1 MEAARGSYGT
11 SMKTL
16 MTALALG
23 TLAAGFIVQSA
34 NAQQSPD
41 DLGARARAIHECME
55 MNRTHNTD
63 PYGRTGGVQ
72 HMYQACMTNK
82 GQRP

>member
-1 MEAARGSYGT
+1 
-11 SMKTL
+11 MKTL

-41 DLGARARAIHECME
+41 DLGPRARAIHDCME

-63 PYGRTGGVQ
+63 PYSPTGGVQ